1 MPLFCVTKLTLDNL
15 DNCEIFKSLE
25 IELFL
30 ISIVLFSSSFKITSF
45 CSWFAVDFLV
55 LEEFIFLVTFS
66 HLGQMVDFRLFSLLE
81 LCFDLLFK
89 TFIHFKGPKIIFD
102 SLGAEQTISS
112 EPKILI
118 SAQLLRVIF
127 GFLKSWTLLISV
139 FFEEFRSCSIEVI
152 FE

>member
-1 MPLFCVTKLTLDNL
+1 MPFFCVTKLTLDNL

-25 IELFL
+25 IESFL
-30 ISIVLFSSSFKITSF
+30 TGIVLFSSFKITSF
-45 CSWFAVDFLV
+45 CSWFAADFLA

-102 SLGAEQTISS
+102 SLGTEQTISS
-112 EPKILI
+112 EPKIFI
-118 SAQLLRVIF
+118 SAQLLMVIF
-127 GFLKSWTLLISV
+127 GFLKSWTLLMSV